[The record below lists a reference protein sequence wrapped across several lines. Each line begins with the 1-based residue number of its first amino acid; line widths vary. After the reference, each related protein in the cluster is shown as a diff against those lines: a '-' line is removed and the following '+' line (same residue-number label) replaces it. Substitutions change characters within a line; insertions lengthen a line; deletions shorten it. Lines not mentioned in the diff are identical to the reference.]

1 MEAIKK
7 NRIVE
12 ATDYIRDPRR
22 YEKLIVR
29 RGSKEKVEMNRW
41 WRMSGG
47 DVSRRVRVSRWWCEL
62 IRKRGPIRKFR
73 LEYAPERLVN
83 WKFKRR
89 RENLP
94 TLLNQL
100 SLPRVL
106 ELEVGGKASLFS
118 PLFSINWQEI
128 NFDIQILVLSI
139 VPSTRNERNIVEK
152 ICNLLLIHP
161 PTLTPF
167 TD

>member
-1 MEAIKK
+1 M
-7 NRIVE
+7 
-12 ATDYIRDPRR
+12 
-22 YEKLIVR
+22 
-29 RGSKEKVEMNRW
+29 
-41 WRMSGG
+41 
-47 DVSRRVRVSRWWCEL
+47 
-62 IRKRGPIRKFR
+62 
-73 LEYAPERLVN
+73 
-83 WKFKRR
+83 
-89 RENLP
+89 P